1 MKLKK
6 IGKVIPLNNNKGY
19 VRVDREDYEYLKQF
33 RWYLFQSEK
42 WKYAIRGEFRNGV
55 TKTIFMHR
63 EILKIKDSNVY
74 VDHRDHDGLN
84 NRKENLRVS
93 DNRHNQYNV
102 SKKKNS
108 HQKYKNIRFL
118 GNDTWQV
125 RMRIPNGRRIERVA
139 HSEEEAVKLYNDL
152 ALKYHGEY
160 AVLQTLI

>member
-42 WKYAIRGEFRNGV
+42 WKYAIRGESKNGV

-84 NRKENLRVS
+84 NRKENLS
-93 DNRHNQYNV
+93 
-102 SKKKNS
+102 
-108 HQKYKNIRFL
+108 
-118 GNDTWQV
+118 GNWKSYLFK
-125 RMRIPNGRRIERVA
+125 G
-139 HSEEEAVKLYNDL
+139 
-152 ALKYHGEY
+152 
-160 AVLQTLI
+160 